1 MARHGTDCLARGWP
15 AEVLEGPDSFCSM
28 ATALLASWEGLQMR
42 RPNRLTTPLALCA
55 AAALLLTGCTGGGG
69 EESPSPTT
77 SQSSSSSP
85 SGTESAGGTSGP
97 ATPTESA
104 APEPA
109 TSTSPAKNIPAPEM
123 PEAMKKNDQAGLEAA
138 LEYWWETEYYLKAT
152 GDAEP
157 MKQVSMD
164 ECILC
169 EDLTTNWPR
178 IYEIGGW
185 AEGKPAQVSDLIA
198 NVDNGGAGGTLLFS
212 VTEFE
217 GNVYRPGGEL
227 AENASGEGVED
238 YPWSGTAVFDEE
250 TEHWKIE
257 NVAAEER

>member
-1 MARHGTDCLARGWP
+1 
-15 AEVLEGPDSFCSM
+15 M

-77 SQSSSSSP
+77 SQSSSSAP
-85 SGTESAGGTSGP
+85 SGTESPGGTSGP

-138 LEYWWETEYYLKAT
+138 LEYWFETEYYLKAT
-152 GDAEP
+152 GDTEP
-157 MKQVSMD
+157 MKQVSM
-164 ECILC
+164 ETCILC
-169 EDLTTNWPR
+169 NAVMDDWPPV
-178 IYEIGGW
+178 YDAGGW
-185 AEGKPAQVSDLIA
+185 VVSEPNEIDEVLA
-198 NVDNGGAGGTLLFS
+198 NVDNGGTGGTYLFS
-212 VTEFE
+212 VTSKPSQ
-217 GNVYRPGGEL
+217 VYRPTGEPVKG
-227 AENASGEGVED
+227 ASSEGHAD
-238 YPWSGTAVFDEE
+238 YPWTGSAYFDAANG
-250 TEHWKIE
+250 HWKIE
-257 NVAAEER
+257 NVAAQE

>member
-77 SQSSSSSP
+77 SQSSSSAP

-138 LEYWWETEYYLKAT
+138 LEYWWETEHYAKST
-152 GDAEP
+152 GDVAP
-157 MKQVSMD
+157 MD
-164 ECILC
+164 EVSEPGC
-169 EDLTTNWPR
+169 EICDHIIENWPAV
-178 IYEIGGW
+178 YEAGGW
-185 AEGKPAQVSDLIA
+185 AVVQPADVEVDLS
-198 NVDNGGAGGTLLFS
+198 NVDNGGAGGTYLFTTNTQPS
-212 VTEFE
+212 QL
-217 GNVYRPGGEL
+217 YRPGGEL
-227 AENASGEGVED
+227 VDSGSSEGNSD
-238 YPWSGTAVFDEE
+238 TPWSGSAVFNESDG
-250 TEHWKIE
+250 HWTIQNLSVME
-257 NVAAEER
+257 D

>member
-1 MARHGTDCLARGWP
+1 
-15 AEVLEGPDSFCSM
+15 M

-138 LEYWWETEYYLKAT
+138 LEYWWETEHYLKTT
-152 GDAEP
+152 GDPEP

-164 ECILC
+164 ECIIC
-169 EDLTTNWPR
+169 SDLTTNWPKA
-178 IYEIGGW
+178 YKVGGW
-185 AEGKPAQVSDLIA
+185 AVMTPAVLSDVLA
-198 NVDNGGAGGTLLFS
+198 NVDNGGTGGTILFS
-212 VTEFE
+212 ANETPGQIYE
-217 GNVYRPGGEL
+217 PGGDL
-227 AENASGEGVED
+227 VEGSSNDEQGTFH
-238 YPWSGTAVFDEE
+238 WSGSAVFDKEAG
-250 TEHWKIE
+250 HWKIE
-257 NVAAEER
+257 NLVTFE